1 MATYRP
7 SHGGDEGCE
16 IQRAFLSGALK
27 PQRRF
32 GSKTGGRGGLEL
44 GGHLGAARSRSRSPG
59 GDISREP
66 SPSCIPF
73 YFKDPIKQRF
83 PEFSLAALR
92 VTRGF
97 LSTAVRFLGV
107 VFVFRLQSSDERRWC
122 WGGMGGERGFDV
134 VGGALAAFHEV
145 TAAPLFP
152 FPSSRNDFVFPLPP
166 NPLSVSPRKAMPV
179 GAVGPSSSFLPLHR
193 LYILISTFA
202 FGTPK
207 APTLNARGRE

>member
-1 MATYRP
+1 M
-7 SHGGDEGCE
+7 
-16 IQRAFLSGALK
+16 
-27 PQRRF
+27 
-32 GSKTGGRGGLEL
+32 

-97 LSTAVRFLGV
+97 LSTAVRF
-107 VFVFRLQSSDERRWC
+107 
-122 WGGMGGERGFDV
+122 WGLFLLLFFACKAAMNAGGAGGGWEEKGGLMLW
-134 VGGALAAFHEV
+134 GGALAAFHEV

-179 GAVGPSSSFLPLHR
+179 GAVGPSSSFLSLHR